1 MTATETPFDDIRRL
15 ITSLPGPDRD
25 AVAMVAE
32 RDATLTKPAG
42 SLGRLEHLVSWLA
55 AWQGKGQPTLDRP
68 LVCVFAGSHGVAARG
83 VSAYPTEVNRQMLD
97 NFAAGGGAIN
107 QICAAYGLGFKVF
120 DLAIDLP
127 TGDITTGPAFDEKA
141 CVATMAFGM
150 EAVAAGTDCL
160 ALGEMGIGNTTVA
173 AAIYAALYG
182 GEAAHWV
189 GRGTGVDEAGFA
201 RKVAAVEAALAHHA
215 GHLDDPQPPAFYIG
229 STDLDTY
236 LPGLR
241 RDNDLALPPPPPGH
255 AAPLASIWIGNRTI
269 AATHYDLSNNLAVCL
284 VGRRRFTLFPPDQVA
299 NLYPGPLEPTPGG
312 QVVSMVDLRAP
323 DLDRYPR
330 FAEAL
335 ANAQVADLEPGD
347 VLFYPALW
355 WHNVEA
361 LGRFNVMIN
370 YWWND
375 APAFADSPMTTLL
388 HAMLSLRERPAA
400 ERAAWAAMFD
410 HYIWRGGGDARDH
423 LPPEIQGDLAPLDP
437 MAARR
442 LRAKLLQRLNR

>member
-1 MTATETPFDDIRRL
+1 MP
-15 ITSLPGPDRD
+15 
-25 AVAMVAE
+25 
-32 RDATLTKPAG
+32 
-42 SLGRLEHLVSWLA
+42 
-55 AWQGKGQPTLDRP
+55 RP
-68 LVCVFAGSHGVAARG
+68 VRSI
-83 VSAYPTEVNRQMLD
+83 D
-97 NFAAGGGAIN
+97 GA
-107 QICAAYGLGFKVF
+107 
-120 DLAIDLP
+120 DAIDLP
-127 TGDITTGPAFDEKA
+127 SLLAANEPVVLRGFAADWPL
-141 CVATMAFGM
+141 
-150 EAVAAGTDCL
+150 VAAGRAGAERAIAYLKQFDGGRPIVGYT
-160 ALGEMGIGNTTVA
+160 GEPAIGGRFFYRDDWTGLNFDA
-173 AAIYAALYG
+173 AR
-182 GEAAHWV
+182 V
-189 GRGTGVDEAGFA
+189 GLSAYLDRIAS
-201 RKVAAVEAALAHHA
+201 
-215 GHLDDPQPPAFYIG
+215 HLDDPDAPACYIG

-241 RDNDLALPPPPPGH
+241 RDNDLSLPPPAPGR
-255 AAPLASIWIGNRTI
+255 AAPLASIWIGNRTV

-284 VGRRRFTLFPPDQVA
+284 VGQRRFTLFPPDQIA

-330 FAEAL
+330 FADAL
-335 ANAQVADLEPGD
+335 GQAQIADLKPGD

-361 LGRFNVMIN
+361 LDRFNVMIN

-410 HYIWRGGGDARDH
+410 HYIWRGGDDARAH

-437 MAARR
+437 AAARR

>member
-1 MTATETPFDDIRRL
+1 MVRPVRSIDGAKGVD
-15 ITSLPGPDRD
+15 LP
-25 AVAMVAE
+25 A
-32 RDATLTKPAG
+32 L
-42 SLGRLEHLVSWLA
+42 LA
-55 AWQGKGQPTLDRP
+55 ANEPVILRGLAADWP
-68 LVCVFAGSHGVAARG
+68 L
-83 VSAYPTEVNRQMLD
+83 
-97 NFAAGGGAIN
+97 
-107 QICAAYGLGFKVF
+107 
-120 DLAIDLP
+120 
-127 TGDITTGPAFDEKA
+127 
-141 CVATMAFGM
+141 
-150 EAVAAGTDCL
+150 VAAGRSGAD
-160 ALGEMGIGNTTVA
+160 
-173 AAIYAALYG
+173 AAIAYLKHYDGGRPIVGYTGDAAIG
-182 GEAAHWV
+182 GRFFYCDDWSGLNFDAARV
-189 GRGTGVDEAGFA
+189 GLSDYLDRIA
-201 RKVAAVEAALAHHA
+201 R
-215 GHLDDPQPPAFYIG
+215 HLDDAEPPNFYIG

-241 RDNDLALPPPPPGH
+241 HDNDLPLPPPPPGH

-284 VGRRRFTLFPPDQVA
+284 VGQRRFTLFPPDQVA

-330 FAEAL
+330 FADAL
-335 ANAQVADLEPGD
+335 EQAQVADLAPGD

-355 WHNVEA
+355 WHHVEA
-361 LGRFNVMIN
+361 LDRFNVMIN

-410 HYIWRGGGDARDH
+410 HYIWSGGEDARAH
-423 LPPEIQGDLAPLDP
+423 LPAAMQGDLAPLDP
-437 MAARR
+437 AAARR

>member
-1 MTATETPFDDIRRL
+1 MVR
-15 ITSLPGPDRD
+15 
-25 AVAMVAE
+25 AVRSIDGAKGIDV
-32 RDATLTKPAG
+32 PA
-42 SLGRLEHLVSWLA
+42 LLA
-55 AWQGKGQPTLDRP
+55 ANEPVILRGLAADWP
-68 LVCVFAGSHGVAARG
+68 L
-83 VSAYPTEVNRQMLD
+83 
-97 NFAAGGGAIN
+97 
-107 QICAAYGLGFKVF
+107 
-120 DLAIDLP
+120 
-127 TGDITTGPAFDEKA
+127 
-141 CVATMAFGM
+141 
-150 EAVAAGTDCL
+150 VAAGRAGPKSAIAYLKQFDGGRPIVGYTGDP
-160 ALGEMGIGNTTVA
+160 AIGGRFFYRDDWSGLNF
-173 AAIYAALYG
+173 
-182 GEAAHWV
+182 EAARV
-189 GRGTGVDEAGFA
+189 GLSDYLDRI
-201 RKVAAVEAALAHHA
+201 AAQ
-215 GHLDDPQPPAFYIG
+215 LDDPQSPAFYIG

-255 AAPLASIWIGNRTI
+255 GAPLASIWIGNRTI

-299 NLYPGPLEPTPGG
+299 NLYPGPLDPTPGG
-312 QVVSMVDLRAP
+312 QVVSMVDLRTP

-335 ANAQVADLEPGD
+335 DHAQVAELEPGD

-423 LPPEIQGDLAPLDP
+423 LPPAMQGDLAPLDP
-437 MAARR
+437 ATARR

>member
-1 MTATETPFDDIRRL
+1 MP
-15 ITSLPGPDRD
+15 
-25 AVAMVAE
+25 
-32 RDATLTKPAG
+32 
-42 SLGRLEHLVSWLA
+42 
-55 AWQGKGQPTLDRP
+55 RP
-68 LVCVFAGSHGVAARG
+68 VRSI
-83 VSAYPTEVNRQMLD
+83 D
-97 NFAAGGGAIN
+97 GA
-107 QICAAYGLGFKVF
+107 
-120 DLAIDLP
+120 DAIDLP
-127 TGDITTGPAFDEKA
+127 SLLAANEPVVLRGFAAHWPL
-141 CVATMAFGM
+141 
-150 EAVAAGTDCL
+150 VAAGREGAQRAIAYLKQFDGGRPIVGYT
-160 ALGEMGIGNTTVA
+160 GEPAIGGRFFYRDDWTGLNFDA
-173 AAIYAALYG
+173 ARVGLSAYLDRIAA
-182 GEAAHWV
+182 
-189 GRGTGVDEAGFA
+189 
-201 RKVAAVEAALAHHA
+201 
-215 GHLDDPQPPAFYIG
+215 HLDDPDAPAFYIG

-241 RDNDLALPPPPPGH
+241 RDNDLSLPPPTPGR

-284 VGRRRFTLFPPDQVA
+284 VGQRRFTLFPPDQVA

-330 FAEAL
+330 FADAL
-335 ANAQVADLEPGD
+335 GQAQVADLTQGD

-361 LGRFNVMIN
+361 LDRFNVMIN

-410 HYIWRGGGDARDH
+410 HYIWRGGGDARAH
-423 LPPEIQGDLAPLDP
+423 LPPEVQGDLAPLDP
-437 MAARR
+437 AAARR